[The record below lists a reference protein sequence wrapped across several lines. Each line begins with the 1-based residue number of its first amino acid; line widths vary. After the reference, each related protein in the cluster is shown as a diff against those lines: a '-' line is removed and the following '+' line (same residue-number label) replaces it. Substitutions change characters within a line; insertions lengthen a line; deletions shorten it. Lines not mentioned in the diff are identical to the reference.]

1 MGGDFS
7 VGAQFGLCD
16 FRYCDVTIRKG
27 ITFQDTKTGREV
39 TAWQI
44 VERMKK

>member
-16 FRYCDVTIRKG
+16 FRYCDVTIWKG